1 MIKFNTNRF
10 PKTLFL
16 LLIFSL
22 ITTFESH
29 AQVTKIGTLNDINF
43 LDGRWK
49 GTFNGGP
56 IEASWTAPEGNNIVG
71 FIRMI
76 KDDKPTLYE
85 LFAFEQ
91 TEKGP
96 VAHVKHFKPGMIAL
110 EEKEVSDTY
119 NFIEAKKN
127 QALFEKDDASVRI
140 IYELR
145 TQTQLVIQRGKM
157 TEATGGVPKWV
168 FEDLF
173 IFKRIP

>member
-1 MIKFNTNRF
+1 MIKLKQISFF
-10 PKTLFL
+10 IL
-16 LLIFSL
+16 LFSL
-22 ITTFESH
+22 FTLNESR
-29 AQVTKIGTLNDINF
+29 AQVAKPGTLNDINF

-49 GTFNGGP
+49 GNFNGGT

-96 VAHVKHFKPGMIAL
+96 VAHVKHFKPGMISL

-157 TEATGGVPKWV
+157 EVVTGSVPKWT

>member
-1 MIKFNTNRF
+1 MIKFKQISF
-10 PKTLFL
+10 FIL
-16 LLIFSL
+16 LLSLFSL
-22 ITTFESH
+22 NESR
-29 AQVTKIGTLNDINF
+29 AQVAKPGTLNDINF

-49 GTFNGGP
+49 GNFNGGT

-96 VAHVKHFKPGMIAL
+96 VAHVKHFKPGMISL

-157 TEATGGVPKWV
+157 EVVTGSVPKWT

>member
-1 MIKFNTNRF
+1 MIKFKQISF
-10 PKTLFL
+10 FIL
-16 LLIFSL
+16 LFSL
-22 ITTFESH
+22 LSLNESQ
-29 AQVTKIGTLNDINF
+29 AQVSKPGTLNDISF
-43 LDGRWK
+43 LNGRWK
-49 GTFNGGP
+49 GNFNGGT
-56 IEASWTAPEGNNIVG
+56 IEACWTAPEGNNIVG

-96 VAHVKHFKPGMIAL
+96 VAHIKHFKPGMISL

-157 TEATGGVPKWV
+157 EVVTGSVPKWT

>member
-1 MIKFNTNRF
+1 MIRF
-10 PKTLFL
+10 KQIFTF
-16 LLIFSL
+16 IFAFSL
-22 ITTFESH
+22 LFILDSH
-29 AQVTKIGTLNDINF
+29 AQTVKPGTLNDIGF

-49 GTFNGGP
+49 GAFNGGT

-76 KDDKPTLYE
+76 KDDKPALYE

-96 VAHVKHFKPGMIAL
+96 VAHVKHFKPGMISL

-127 QALFEKDDASVRI
+127 QALFEKDDATVRI
-140 IYELR
+140 IYERR
-145 TQTQLVIQRGKM
+145 TQTQLVIQRGKL
-157 TEATGGVPKWV
+157 EEVTGGTPKWV

-173 IFKRIP
+173 IFKKIP

>member
-1 MIKFNTNRF
+1 MIKFKQISF
-10 PKTLFL
+10 FIL
-16 LLIFSL
+16 LFSL
-22 ITTFESH
+22 FTLNESR
-29 AQVTKIGTLNDINF
+29 AQASKPGTLNDINF

-49 GTFNGGP
+49 GNFNGGT

-96 VAHVKHFKPGMIAL
+96 VAHVKHFKPGMISL

-119 NFIEAKKN
+119 NFIEARKN

-157 TEATGGVPKWV
+157 EVVTGSVPKWT